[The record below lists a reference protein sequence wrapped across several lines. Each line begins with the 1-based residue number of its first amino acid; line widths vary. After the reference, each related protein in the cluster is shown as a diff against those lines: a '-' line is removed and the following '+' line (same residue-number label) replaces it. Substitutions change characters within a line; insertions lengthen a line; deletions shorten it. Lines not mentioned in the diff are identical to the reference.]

1 MMSARW
7 CSVTVA
13 IARAVRTATYR
24 AWRRRGGL
32 VSLAGALLLAGCG
45 SAPRIPYTA
54 AEKAAAAI
62 PNMTGVRISA
72 DAPVPVLLQ
81 SVCPHFIATA
91 ARTAAPIYL
100 AVSGGGA
107 DGAYGAGV
115 LSGWTASGTRP
126 DFTIV
131 SGASTGALIAPF
143 AFLGSSYDDA
153 LRHAYTSGAA
163 ESLLSSPSL
172 APVPVGSGIFGNE
185 RLRHLVAQY
194 VDRPLLARI
203 AAEYAKGR
211 CLVVVTTDLD
221 AQRPVIW
228 DMGRIAS
235 YGSEA
240 ALELFRDVLTASASV
255 PVVFPPIL
263 IDADANGRR
272 IQEMHVDGS
281 VMAPVFT
288 MPAAFLLGSASPERA
303 IRLNIYILMNNA
315 IDPDFRVV
323 PLKNVDIA
331 GQTVST
337 MIKNQSR
344 SIIFRTFEFARQN
357 GLGFN
362 LTYLDQKDFSC
373 GVDFDTVCMRRL
385 YKYGYEKARS
395 GRLWQTEPPA
405 VTPRVV
411 AQR

>member
-1 MMSARW
+1 MSTAWSLLAAPRSQADLSGWQSTLRRW
-7 CSVTVA
+7 S
-13 IARAVRTATYR
+13 R
-24 AWRRRGGL
+24 WGL
-32 VSLAGALLLAGCG
+32 MVGVFILAGC
-45 SAPRIPYTA
+45 STATRTPYTA
-54 AEKAAAAI
+54 AEKSTAVI
-62 PNMTGVRISA
+62 PNMTGVRVSA
-72 DAPVPVLLQ
+72 DAPVPLLLK
-81 SVCPHFIATA
+81 SICPNFIATA
-91 ARTAAPIYL
+91 VRTAAPTYL

-126 DFTIV
+126 EFTIV

-185 RLRHLVAQY
+185 RLRQLVGQY

-203 AAEYAKGR
+203 AAEYDKGR

-235 YGSEA
+235 YGSQA

-288 MPAAFLLGSASPERA
+288 MPAAFLLGSARPERA
-303 IRLNIYILMNNA
+303 IGLNIYILMNNA

-323 PLKNVDIA
+323 PLKNIDIA

-337 MIKNQSR
+337 MIKNQTR
-344 SIIFRTFEFARQN
+344 AIIFRTFEFARQN

-362 LTYLDQKDFSC
+362 LTYLGQQDLSC

-385 YKYGYEKARS
+385 YKFGYEKARS

-405 VTPRVV
+405 VTPG
-411 AQR
+411 

>member
-1 MMSARW
+1 MSIRS
-7 CSVTVA
+7 CSSA
-13 IARAVRTATYR
+13 AVPRPIVSYAV
-24 AWRRRGGL
+24 WRRWRRP
-32 VSLAGALLLAGCG
+32 VSVLAMLLIVGCS
-45 SAPRIPYTA
+45 SAPRTPYTA
-54 AEKAAAAI
+54 AEQATAVI
-62 PNMTGVRISA
+62 PNMASVRASA

-81 SVCPHFIATA
+81 SVCPNFIPTA
-91 ARTAAPIYL
+91 ARTAAPTYL

-115 LSGWTASGTRP
+115 LSGWTATGARP
-126 DFTIV
+126 EFTVV

-143 AFLGSSYDDA
+143 AFLGPSYDDA
-153 LRHAYTSGAA
+153 LRQAYTTGAA
-163 ESLLSSPSL
+163 QTLLSSPSL
-172 APVPVGSGIFGNE
+172 VPLLVGSGIFGNE
-185 RLRHLVAQY
+185 RLRQLVAQF
-194 VDRPLLARI
+194 VDGPFLARI

-235 YGSEA
+235 YGSKA
-240 ALELFRDVLTASASV
+240 SLELFRDVLTASASV

-288 MPAAFLLGSASPERA
+288 MPAAFLLGSARPQHP
-303 IRLNIYILMNNA
+303 IRLNIYILMNNT

-337 MIKNQSR
+337 MIKNKTR
-344 SIIFRTFEFARQN
+344 AIIFRTSEFAKQN

-362 LTYLDQKDFSC
+362 LTYLDAKGLSC
-373 GVDFDTVCMRRL
+373 GVEFDTGCMRRL
-385 YKYGYEKARS
+385 YEYGYEKARS
-395 GRLWQTEPPA
+395 DRLWQTVPPP
-405 VTPRVV
+405 VTPDVL